1 MEQLTEDDDYRAPT
15 DGVVDHPTADDFQH
29 ARVLPADRTWF
40 KHAVFYEVLVR
51 AFYDSNSDGSGDL
64 RGLTEQLDYLK
75 WLGVDC
81 LWLPPFYDSPLRDG
95 GYDIRDFYKV
105 LPEFGTVE
113 DFVTLLDAAHRRG
126 IRVVTDL
133 VMNHT
138 SDQHEWFQESRR
150 NPDGPYGD
158 FYVWSDTSEK
168 YAGARIIFVDT
179 EESNWTY
186 DPVRRQFYWHRFF
199 SHQPDLNYDNPAVQE
214 AMIDVL
220 RFWLDLGIDGFRL
233 DAVPYLFERE
243 GTNCENLPET
253 HAFLKHCRKVID
265 DEFPGRVLLAEANQ
279 WPADVVEYFGD
290 PDTGGDECHMAFHF
304 PLMPRIFMAVRRES
318 RFPISEILA
327 NTPAIPDMAQWG
339 IFLRNHDE
347 LTLEMVTD
355 EERDYMYSEYAK
367 DPRMKAN
374 VGIRRRL
381 APLLENDRNQ
391 MELFT
396 ALLLSLPG
404 SPVLYYGDEIG
415 MGDIIWLGD
424 RDGVRTPMQ
433 WTPDRN
439 AGFSTAT
446 PGRLFLPPNQDPIY
460 GYQSVNVEAQRDSNT
475 SLLNWTRTMLAV
487 RRRHD
492 AFAVG
497 AFRELGGSNPSV
509 LAYVRELAKP
519 DGQVDAVVCVNNLS
533 RFPQPIELNLQHWSG
548 YTPVEMTGHVEFPSI
563 GALPYLLTLPGHGFY
578 WFELRAP
585 MRDPSDTE
593 GGVLA

>member
-1 MEQLTEDDDYRAPT
+1 M
-15 DGVVDHPTADDFQH
+15 
-29 ARVLPADRTWF
+29 
-40 KHAVFYEVLVR
+40 FYEVLVR
-51 AFYDSNSDGSGDL
+51 AFYDSNADGSGDL
-64 RGLTEQLDYLK
+64 RGLIEQLDYLQ

-105 LPEFGTVE
+105 LPEFGTVD
-113 DFVTLLDAAHRRG
+113 DFVALLDAAHRRG
-126 IRVVTDL
+126 IRVITDL

-138 SDQHEWFQESRR
+138 SDSHPWFQESRR
-150 NPDGPYGD
+150 DPDGPYGD
-158 FYVWSDTSEK
+158 FYVWSDTSDR
-168 YAGARIIFVDT
+168 YTDARIIFVDT
-179 EESNWTY
+179 EESNWTF
-186 DPVRRQFYWHRFF
+186 DPVRKQFYWHRFF

-253 HAFLKHCRKVID
+253 HAFLKRCRKVID

-327 NTPAIPDMAQWG
+327 QTPAIPDMAQWG

-355 EERDYMYSEYAK
+355 EERDYMYAEYAK

-391 MELFT
+391 IELFT
-396 ALLLSLPG
+396 ALAAVAARLAGAVLRRRDRYGRHHLARRPRRRAHPDAVDAGPQRRILHAPTRPAVPAAEPG
-404 SPVLYYGDEIG
+404 SDLRLPVGERRG
-415 MGDIIWLGD
+415 AD
-424 RDGVRTPMQ
+424 RQLDVAAELDPHH
-433 WTPDRN
+433 
-439 AGFSTAT
+439 AGGAAAA
-446 PGRLFLPPNQDPIY
+446 R
-460 GYQSVNVEAQRDSNT
+460 R
-475 SLLNWTRTMLAV
+475 V
-487 RRRHD
+487 RRP
-492 AFAVG
+492 A
-497 AFRELGGSNPSV
+497 PS
-509 LAYVRELAKP
+509 ANWAARTRR
-519 DGQVDAVVCVNNLS
+519 C
-533 RFPQPIELNLQHWSG
+533 
-548 YTPVEMTGHVEFPSI
+548 
-563 GALPYLLTLPGHGFY
+563 
-578 WFELRAP
+578 
-585 MRDPSDTE
+585 
-593 GGVLA
+593 